1 MSSGG
6 ESWALLWDVFGRPSV
21 QQVPLALSRGNGG
34 ELFFV
39 FWFEERSF
47 CGLFWVN
54 FWMGDG
60 FTGTSGSI
68 SKVVVS

>member
-39 FWFEERSF
+39 F
-47 CGLFWVN
+47 GLRR
-54 FWMGDG
+54 GG
-60 FTGTSGSI
+60 FVAFFGSI
-68 SKVVVS
+68 FGWAMGLRVRPVRSVRLW